1 MATAS
6 DTDAGL
12 SPGIEPRNYMPRL
25 VHLHLVLTYH
35 SNFKCIRYEKR
46 NIISFLTGTAL
57 LFSMPA
63 CTNLD
68 ETVYDNVPADSF
80 GYTDSEISVLVGTV
94 YKTLKNY
101 PADGNFIALDM
112 MSGSDA
118 VTPTRKGGDWYDGGQ
133 YRIDFTIGFTEVFLL
148 ESYHTPFHPNPY
160 RRAWKH

>member
-1 MATAS
+1 M
-6 DTDAGL
+6 
-12 SPGIEPRNYMPRL
+12 
-25 VHLHLVLTYH
+25 
-35 SNFKCIRYEKR
+35 KKR

-101 PADGNFIALDM
+101 PADGNFIALDV

-133 YRIDFTIGFTEVFLL
+133 YREIYMHTWTSQTSVIKGAWSTASEAIGTCNANLKVVESSDFLSDEQMSLYTCLL
-148 ESYHTPFHPNPY
+148 YTSPSP
-160 RRAWKH
+160 RDCS

>member
-1 MATAS
+1 M
-6 DTDAGL
+6 
-12 SPGIEPRNYMPRL
+12 
-25 VHLHLVLTYH
+25 
-35 SNFKCIRYEKR
+35 KKR

-101 PADGNFIALDM
+101 PADGNFIALDVMLLLPVRVATGM
-112 MSGSDA
+112 MVVSIVRSTCTHGL
-118 VTPTRKGGDWYDGGQ
+118 R
-133 YRIDFTIGFTEVFLL
+133 RLL
-148 ESYHTPFHPNPY
+148 
-160 RRAWKH
+160 

>member
-1 MATAS
+1 M
-6 DTDAGL
+6 
-12 SPGIEPRNYMPRL
+12 
-25 VHLHLVLTYH
+25 
-35 SNFKCIRYEKR
+35 KKR

-101 PADGNFIALDM
+101 PADGNFIALDV

-118 VTPTRKGGDWYDGGQ
+118 VTPTRKVATGMMVVSIVRSTCTHGL
-133 YRIDFTIGFTEVFLL
+133 RRLL
-148 ESYHTPFHPNPY
+148 
-160 RRAWKH
+160 

>member
-1 MATAS
+1 M
-6 DTDAGL
+6 
-12 SPGIEPRNYMPRL
+12 
-25 VHLHLVLTYH
+25 
-35 SNFKCIRYEKR
+35 KKR

-101 PADGNFIALDM
+101 PADGNFIALDLMLLLLPVRVATGM
-112 MSGSDA
+112 MVVSIVRSTCTHGL
-118 VTPTRKGGDWYDGGQ
+118 R
-133 YRIDFTIGFTEVFLL
+133 RLL
-148 ESYHTPFHPNPY
+148 
-160 RRAWKH
+160 

>member
-1 MATAS
+1 M
-6 DTDAGL
+6 
-12 SPGIEPRNYMPRL
+12 
-25 VHLHLVLTYH
+25 
-35 SNFKCIRYEKR
+35 KKR

-133 YRIDFTIGFTEVFLL
+133 YREIYMDFADFCDQGSMVYGF
-148 ESYHTPFHPNPY
+148 
-160 RRAWKH
+160 